1 MSNERKRS
9 QSDGRTGATG
19 THRPGLLLII
29 SSPSGAG
36 KSTLANRLLREEGD
50 RLWMSVSVTTRPRR
64 KSEIAGQD
72 YHFVTAEEFAR
83 MARAG
88 AFLEHAEVFGHHYGT
103 PRAPVEEKLKA
114 GIDVLFDID
123 WQGAAQIRRN
133 LARSAYHVVSVFILP
148 PTMAEL
154 EARLRRRAQDPEE
167 VIARRMA
174 GARDEITHW
183 QEYDYVLVNDDL
195 DRCFHDLKT
204 VLDAERLRLDK
215 NYRYRALAE
224 SLLAERVPARS

>member
-1 MSNERKRS
+1 MSNDRKGPRAATPT
-9 QSDGRTGATG
+9 DAVRTR
-19 THRPGLLLII
+19 RPGLLLII

-36 KSTLANRLLREEGD
+36 KSTLANRLLREEGGQ
-50 RLWMSVSVTTRPRR
+50 LWMSVSATTRPRR

-72 YHFVTAEEFAR
+72 YHFVTEEEFAR
-83 MARAG
+83 MVRAG
-88 AFLEHAEVFGHHYGT
+88 EFLEHAEVFGHRYGT
-103 PRAPVEEKLKA
+103 PRKPVEEKLKA
-114 GIDVLFDID
+114 GTDVLFDID

-133 LARSAYHVVSVFILP
+133 LARSDYRVVSVFILP
-148 PTMAEL
+148 PSMAEL
-154 EARLRRRAQDPEE
+154 EARLRRRAQDPED

-183 QEYDYVLVNDDL
+183 QEYDYVLVNEDL

-215 NYRYRALAE
+215 NHRYRRLAE
-224 SLLAERVPARS
+224 NLLAERLSPRP

>member
-1 MSNERKRS
+1 MSNDRKGPLTAAS
-9 QSDGRTGATG
+9 TAASTGR
-19 THRPGLLLII
+19 RPGLLLII

-36 KSTLANRLLREEGD
+36 KSTLANRLLREEGG
-50 RLWMSVSVTTRPRR
+50 RLWMSISVTTRPRR

-72 YHFVTAEEFAR
+72 YHFVSEEEFTR
-83 MARAG
+83 MVRSG
-88 AFLEHAEVFGHHYGT
+88 EFLEHAEVFAHRYGT
-103 PRAPVEEKLKA
+103 PRAPVEDRLKA

-154 EARLRRRAQDPEE
+154 EARLRRRAQDPED

-183 QEYDYVLVNDDL
+183 REYDYVLVNDDL

-224 SLLAERVPARS
+224 SLLAERGPARS